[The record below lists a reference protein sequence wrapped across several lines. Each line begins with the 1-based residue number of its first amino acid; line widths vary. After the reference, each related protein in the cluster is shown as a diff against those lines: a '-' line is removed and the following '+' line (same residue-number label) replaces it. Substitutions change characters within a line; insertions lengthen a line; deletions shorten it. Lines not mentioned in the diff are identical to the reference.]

1 MLSSPSTSAAAV
13 QQQKTPSSPLL
24 PAMVR
29 ETAQKKPPAEELQ
42 PPLRDI
48 EQKKETPTNAPP
60 SEMASGDGSEKKA
73 ELPAAGKGYDAQ
85 RGAAAGGG
93 EDVERI
99 TVVATESTTNE
110 SRDVEA
116 SPEDEI
122 LAAVLEAFE
131 VEDERSV
138 SEFQVHFDGNAV
150 ERGEKFADHNIE
162 VGGPFFPVAASP
174 RSLTHSLTAQ
184 RSAARRAAHSV
195 WAAQEERGAARRALG
210 ARVAPHCSAVS
221 GHGLWSALSGTAAR
235 GGPLAATEAARR
247 AARTHPAAC
256 AADETSRAGG
266 EVYRGTCGTA
276 RASKHKHVPGRPA
289 RCAAAALWSRLP
301 ACWPGG
307 LPAWR
312 SAGLPACRPG
322 GPLRASWRA

>member
-29 ETAQKKPPAEELQ
+29 ETAQKKPPAVELQ
-42 PPLRDI
+42 PPLRDVD
-48 EQKKETPTNAPP
+48 EKTKKETPTNAPP
-60 SEMASGDGSEKKA
+60 SEMASRDETKA

-85 RGAAAGGG
+85 REAAAGGG

-162 VGGPFFPVAASP
+162 VGGPFSPLAASP
-174 RSLTHSLTAQ
+174 RSLTHSRRLVRTAPG
-184 RSAARRAAHSV
+184 STWCS
-195 WAAQEERGAARRALG
+195 RG
-210 ARVAPHCSAVS
+210 
-221 GHGLWSALSGTAAR
+221 
-235 GGPLAATEAARR
+235 
-247 AARTHPAAC
+247 
-256 AADETSRAGG
+256 
-266 EVYRGTCGTA
+266 
-276 RASKHKHVPGRPA
+276 
-289 RCAAAALWSRLP
+289 
-301 ACWPGG
+301 
-307 LPAWR
+307 
-312 SAGLPACRPG
+312 
-322 GPLRASWRA
+322 